1 MNLKIQPLIKQGII
15 SSTIPNEPDDVF
27 ICCCSPEE
35 RCKGAILKFY
45 NYKAKHVFLIRY
57 NGCND
62 KKKKNIKEM
71 KELLKS
77 VGEIIEIT
85 IDEQNPIPV
94 LMDLINK
101 IDNACLNPDRKKIT
115 LDVSTMIK
123 WHILLFL
130 KYLDL
135 KNLLKNVRILYTEPL
150 DYETNLFNP
159 LSFGIKKIFPI
170 PLFSGE
176 HDFSNESMLI
186 IMLGYEG
193 NRALA
198 LLEKKDPNKCLLL
211 VAKPPYHDEWE
222 GRTEDMNKPV
232 INLVGKSN
240 IRYIDSRN
248 PTIVANQLNE
258 ILSDPSVSS
267 FNHYISP
274 LGTKPQTIGLYLYL
288 ATNPQNTI
296 LIYGSPL
303 RHNELFYSHGIGDTW
318 LLPTGRNDDNSL

>member
-1 MNLKIQPLIKQGII
+1 MNLKIQPLTKQDIV
-15 SSTIPNEPDDVF
+15 SSTVTDEPDNVF

-35 RCKGAILKFY
+35 RCKGAILKFR
-45 NYKAKHVFLIRY
+45 NYKANNVFLIRY
-57 NGCND
+57 NGCNE
-62 KKKKNIKEM
+62 KKKQNYAEM
-71 KELLKS
+71 KNLLKR
-77 VGEIIEIT
+77 VGEIEEIV
-85 IDEQNPIPV
+85 INEQNPIPV
-94 LMDLINK
+94 LMDLMTK
-101 IDNACLNPDRKKIT
+101 IESACPKSGRKKIT
-115 LDVSTMIK
+115 LDISTMIK

-130 KYLDL
+130 KYLEL
-135 KNLLKNVRILYTEPL
+135 KDLLKHVRILYTEPL

-186 IMLGYEG
+186 IILGYEG

-211 VAKPPYHDEWE
+211 VAKPPYHEEWE
-222 GRTEDMNKPV
+222 GRTEEMNKPI

-248 PTIVANQLNE
+248 PTIVANQLHE
-258 ILSDPSVSS
+258 ILSDPSISS
-267 FNHYISP
+267 YNHYISP

-288 ATNPQNTI
+288 STKPQNTI
-296 LIYGSPL
+296 LIYGSPI

-318 LLPTGRNDDNSL
+318 ILPTY

>member
-1 MNLKIQPLIKQGII
+1 MIMDLNIQSLTKKEII
-15 SSTIPNEPDDVF
+15 SSIIPNEPDDVF
-27 ICCCSPEE
+27 ICCSSPEE
-35 RCKGAILKFY
+35 RCKGAILRFN
-45 NYKAKHVFLIRY
+45 NYKAKKVFLIRY
-57 NGCND
+57 NGCNE
-62 KKKKNIKEM
+62 KKKQNIIEM
-71 KELLKS
+71 KNLLKNFGDI
-77 VGEIIEIT
+77 VEIKIH
-85 IDEQNPIPV
+85 EQNPIPI
-94 LMDLINK
+94 LMDLI
-101 IDNACLNPDRKKIT
+101 KKIEVT
-115 LDVSTMIK
+115 CSFSSQRKITIDVSTMIK
-123 WHILLFL
+123 WHILILL
-130 KYLDL
+130 KYLEL
-135 KNLLKNVRILYTEPL
+135 KNLLKNVRILYTEPQ

-211 VAKPPYHDEWE
+211 IAKPPYHKEWE
-222 GRTEDMNKPV
+222 GRTEEMNKAI
-232 INLVGKSN
+232 INLVGESN

-248 PTIVANQLNE
+248 PMIVANQLRE
-258 ILSDPSVSS
+258 LLSDPNISAY
-267 FNHYISP
+267 NHYISP

-288 ATNPQNTI
+288 STKPQNTI

-318 LLPTGRNDDNSL
+318 ILPIH